1 MPESNKNKSNITSK
15 SKAHQFK
22 TTKNDKGSKT
32 ASGKCHPIIAYNMD
46 EYIESC
52 RLKVE
57 EYIKER
63 DAKVEEYI
71 KERDAKVEEYIKK
84 INLKMIDYLQTCG
97 KGNDYIEVKLG
108 FKVPRIKNK

>member
-71 KERDAKVEEYIKK
+71 KK